1 MSELTDAIDAICR
14 LLSTGP
20 SAATVAS
27 ELGEVVEEQ
36 VSAIEV
42 RPRDQR
48 FGDTYVIHD
57 EDGAVMHVDL
67 ALRDPSSLDELAR
80 AFGEYRE
87 GRWRYPA
94 PQQFLFK
101 VPGCT
106 VIARV
111 KADAVF
117 AVAVRRDA

>member
-1 MSELTDAIDAICR
+1 MSELTDALDAICR

-27 ELGEVVEEQ
+27 ELGEVVEAQ

-57 EDGAVMHVDL
+57 GDGVAMHVDL
-67 ALRDPSSLDELAR
+67 SLHAPSTLDELAA

-87 GRWRYPA
+87 ARRRYPA
-94 PQQFLFK
+94 PRSFHFK
-101 VPGCT
+101 VGGCT
-106 VIARV
+106 LIASV
-111 KADAVF
+111 SDDVVSAVT
-117 AVAVRRDA
+117 VRRDT